1 MRTKTLGL
9 ILLGL
14 IVVGWLIPRPDVTA
28 ETPQRD
34 SNACDRL
41 VTDLTALGTTYDLLD
56 FYAHQVGCALDEGRV
71 YVPDLDNGCMR
82 TAFLLFATGADVA
95 DIPELVIGSGECV
108 QYEDG
113 TFAPGTP

>member
-1 MRTKTLGL
+1 
-9 ILLGL
+9 
-14 IVVGWLIPRPDVTA
+14 
-28 ETPQRD
+28 
-34 SNACDRL
+34 
-41 VTDLTALGTTYDLLD
+41 
-56 FYAHQVGCALDEGRV
+56 
-71 YVPDLDNGCMR
+71 MR